1 MSGPG
6 DLCAAWERAL
16 DGDDQVALGQLVRRL
31 TPVVQAR
38 VARKLL
44 SFRDRSAA
52 GRDVR
57 QEVEDLAQEVFLALF
72 ADGARVLR
80 SWQPERGLSLE
91 NFVGLVAERLAVSIL
106 RSHRRSPWSGDPT
119 LDETLDAY
127 GAAPTAER
135 EAVSRDTLAR
145 LLDRLTEELSPLGR
159 HLFELLLVEE
169 VPVAEATARTGLSS
183 DAIYTW
189 RSRLRRLARRLL
201 AELSEPRPAP
211 RSSLGGAGR

>member
-1 MSGPG
+1 MSGPE
-6 DLCAAWERAL
+6 DLCADWGRVLDDERAL
-16 DGDDQVALGQLVRRL
+16 GDFVRRM

-57 QEVEDLAQEVFLALF
+57 QEVEDLTQEVFLALF
-72 ADGARVLR
+72 ADDARVLR
-80 SWQPERGLSLE
+80 SWQPERGLSLA

-106 RSHRRSPWSGDPT
+106 RSPRRSPWSGDPT
-119 LDETLDAY
+119 LDETLDSFAT
-127 GAAPTAER
+127 APSAER

-159 HLFELLLVEE
+159 QLFDLLLVQE
-169 VPVAEATARTGLSS
+169 VPVEEATARTGLSS

-189 RSRLRRLARRLL
+189 RSRLRRVARRLL
-201 AELSEPRPAP
+201 AELSEPPPAA
-211 RSSLGGAGR
+211 RTSLGDARR

>member
-1 MSGPG
+1 MSGPE
-6 DLCAAWERAL
+6 DLCADWGRVL
-16 DGDDQVALGQLVRRL
+16 DDEAALGDFVRRM
-31 TPVVQAR
+31 TPIVQAR

-57 QEVEDLAQEVFLALF
+57 QEVEDLTQEVFLALF
-72 ADGARVLR
+72 ANGARVLR

-106 RSHRRSPWSGDPT
+106 RNQRRSPWSSDPT
-119 LDETLDAY
+119 LDETLDAF
-127 GAAPTAER
+127 GTAPSAER

-159 HLFELLLVEE
+159 QLFELLLVQE

-189 RSRLRRLARRLL
+189 RSRLRRVARRLL
-201 AELSEPRPAP
+201 AELSESPPRA
-211 RSSLGGAGR
+211 RTSLGVARR